1 MAYIHLN
8 KESLSSW
15 FQKYT
20 HRSII
25 ITQLKLYSMFNTN
38 RICKVVFKNAPAA
51 WGQTG
56 LFCWCLLR
64 LELWS
69 FTGIRQSSCFRRDWH
84 EAYGFF
90 HTVPLAC
97 SCDCSF
103 QILALFMPQTRA
115 AFRVLALS
123 HSALI
128 AKYQV
133 QLSAAEVFLAT
144 PYCPGIRAMP
154 RCDFKQMLFFDPVLS
169 RFNLSLG
176 VCRVTLIFCV
186 PTFDPPM
193 PML

>member
-1 MAYIHLN
+1 MRLMVFSTQCPWLAAATVLSRSWHCLCPRLVLPS
-8 KESLSSW
+8 ESL
-15 FQKYT
+15 
-20 HRSII
+20 
-25 ITQLKLYSMFNTN
+25 
-38 RICKVVFKNAPAA
+38 
-51 WGQTG
+51 
-56 LFCWCLLR
+56 LLA
-64 LELWS
+64 
-69 FTGIRQSSCFRRDWH
+69 I
-84 EAYGFF
+84 
-90 HTVPLAC
+90 
-97 SCDCSF
+97 
-103 QILALFMPQTRA
+103 
-115 AFRVLALS
+115 LS

-154 RCDFKQMLFFDPVLS
+154 QCDFKQMLFFDPVLS